1 MYYIPPILGQSSNSS
16 DQSNSSL
23 DIKVRSIIGS
33 LFPQHLSL
41 RSSQQAMSRH
51 PATKS
56 NELSPLHDMQSDD
69 ADARGE
75 GTAAGRKSLSRETR
89 RALFLGMSV
98 AVAAIAIESP
108 TTAMLLPV
116 LAFPTLWVW
125 KRNGAST
132 RLEQTDP
139 TTVVCTYLFT
149 GTVGMVLAMVAQ
161 ATLAYVFALVI
172 FRADADKYLTE
183 FLTSHREV
191 DDIQHHETRRAMTR
205 QWPYWMF
212 LPVFCFLAAG
222 LVEEG
227 LKYCV
232 LLGARRFGK
241 IHTKHNY
248 VVVAGA
254 AALGFA
260 TVENLAFVY
269 ASTQSDESLASLTL
283 TVLERLAVGI
293 SGHMMTAALVAV
305 DVVARDLKKEPKTWW
320 QILWLPVLFH
330 GGLDFALLALSAY
343 EGNIGWVHPK
353 GPSTVSLALAVV
365 VGFQSTLAVVV
376 KRRLG
381 QDGISF

>member
-1 MYYIPPILGQSSNSS
+1 
-16 DQSNSSL
+16 
-23 DIKVRSIIGS
+23 
-33 LFPQHLSL
+33 
-41 RSSQQAMSRH
+41 
-51 PATKS
+51 
-56 NELSPLHDMQSDD
+56 
-69 ADARGE
+69 
-75 GTAAGRKSLSRETR
+75 
-89 RALFLGMSV
+89 
-98 AVAAIAIESP
+98 
-108 TTAMLLPV
+108 
-116 LAFPTLWVW
+116 
-125 KRNGAST
+125 
-132 RLEQTDP
+132 
-139 TTVVCTYLFT
+139 
-149 GTVGMVLAMVAQ
+149 
-161 ATLAYVFALVI
+161 
-172 FRADADKYLTE
+172 
-183 FLTSHREV
+183 
-191 DDIQHHETRRAMTR
+191 MTR

-330 GGLDFALLALSAY
+330 GGFDFALLALSAY